1 MSNFNPDA
9 EPRSNTLRRHQY
21 VSETSP
27 AVRHNA
33 DGRTR
38 HKRGLGTGAG
48 SGEAQDEQ
56 TPDPVRRI
64 SSHSSLG
71 TAMLRPIRA
80 VTNAP
85 RAAARAHGPLD
96 KFFDH
101 LVESSQGGK
110 VLPTWKGSSILILN
124 LYCVSSSRPL
134 PMCRDVVPDVLP
146 GSAIGMVYDTT
157 PRSCTP
163 RWGGGPGDARARC
176 QPRRHTRH
184 PPTQLEF
191 AKVSVV
197 AQGPLGASVRV
208 EVVYGQSRISVT
220 IPLDAVAVSTKLN
233 LRSMFCFDAW
243 VDWRQRTPTQ
253 WKAELRSWRA
263 VILDL
268 MHDCFAVL
276 DFPLPSATA
285 ALQNFAAVHISA
297 GGRSPAN
304 IVLPKKHNVR
314 RRLGAADPE
323 FTFAHGSD
331 DALSSV
337 FNEYSP
343 THASL
348 AGVVFLSDT
357 ARVMNR
363 RYIPSDND
371 VVHAR
376 LCAMGIQESRIRL
389 EQARL
394 TSLQA
399 TFGSESVIYDVG
411 GSPAWCV
418 LFSTDDD

>member
-1 MSNFNPDA
+1 MPMDV
-9 EPRSNTLRRHQY
+9 Y
-21 VSETSP
+21 VAQARVGNMVR
-27 AVRHNA
+27 AV
-33 DGRTR
+33 T
-38 HKRGLGTGAG
+38 KK
-48 SGEAQDEQ
+48 

-64 SSHSSLG
+64 SSHLSFG
-71 TAMLRPIRA
+71 TAMLRPICA
-80 VTNAP
+80 VTNTHRELP
-85 RAAARAHGPLD
+85 PVHMGHSD

-110 VLPTWKGSSILILN
+110 VLLTWKGSSILILVPPTD
-124 LYCVSSSRPL
+124 VS
-134 PMCRDVVPDVLP
+134 VVPDVLP
-146 GSAIGMVYDTT
+146 GSWHG
-157 PRSCTP
+157 PRH
-163 RWGGGPGDARARC
+163 DAKKL
-176 QPRRHTRH
+176 HMRH
-184 PPTQLEF
+184 PPTQLKF

-197 AQGPLGASVRV
+197 AQGLLGASVRV

-253 WKAELRSWRA
+253 WKAELRSWHA

-331 DALSSV
+331 GALSSV

-343 THASL
+343 TREF
-348 AGVVFLSDT
+348 GRGCVFLSNT

-371 VVHAR
+371 IVHAR
-376 LCAMGIQESRIRL
+376 LCAMGIQESRIHL
-389 EQARL
+389 EQGASAIK
-394 TSLQA
+394 TYISPGDV
-399 TFGSESVIYDVG
+399 FGSESVIYDVG
-411 GSPAWCV
+411 GSRSMHHAWLPYLDAASAIIFRAFFFLPSYADHHHV
-418 LFSTDDD
+418 H

>member
-1 MSNFNPDA
+1 
-9 EPRSNTLRRHQY
+9 
-21 VSETSP
+21 
-27 AVRHNA
+27 
-33 DGRTR
+33 
-38 HKRGLGTGAG
+38 
-48 SGEAQDEQ
+48 
-56 TPDPVRRI
+56 
-64 SSHSSLG
+64 
-71 TAMLRPIRA
+71 MLRPICA
-80 VTNAP
+80 VTSTHRELP
-85 RAAARAHGPLD
+85 PVHMGHSD

-101 LVESSQGGK
+101 LVESSQGEK
-110 VLPTWKGSSILILN
+110 VLPTWKGSSILIL
-124 LYCVSSSRPL
+124 S
-134 PMCRDVVPDVLP
+134 PMFFPALQLAW
-146 GSAIGMVYDTT
+146 ST
-157 PRSCTP
+157 PR
-163 RWGGGPGDARARC
+163 RQEAVRRGGEADQEMLALDVSLG
-176 QPRRHTRH
+176 RHTRH

-208 EVVYGQSRISVT
+208 EVVYRQSRISVT

-253 WKAELRSWRA
+253 WKAELRSWRV

-331 DALSSV
+331 GALSSV

-343 THASL
+343 TREFGPPHK
-348 AGVVFLSDT
+348 
-357 ARVMNR
+357 
-363 RYIPSDND
+363 
-371 VVHAR
+371 
-376 LCAMGIQESRIRL
+376 
-389 EQARL
+389 ARL
-394 TSLQA
+394 TS
-399 TFGSESVIYDVG
+399 
-411 GSPAWCV
+411 
-418 LFSTDDD
+418 